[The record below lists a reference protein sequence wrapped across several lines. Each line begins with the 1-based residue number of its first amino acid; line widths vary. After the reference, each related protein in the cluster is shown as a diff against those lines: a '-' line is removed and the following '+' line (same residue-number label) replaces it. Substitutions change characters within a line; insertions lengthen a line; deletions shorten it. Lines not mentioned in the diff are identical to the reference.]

1 MSTQKKYGDP
11 VILVYNSIDHSAIVV
26 TSFLVPLTSIVNGL
40 EKVDIV
46 EHITAVYLDATKA
59 ELNLTGSQVDTA
71 IVKAISIP
79 PWQPGQAVGFKDVPE
94 SPELKGAHARI
105 HSLQEEFDN
114 YKKAHPAE

>member
-11 VILVYNSIDHSAIVV
+11 IVVVYNSIDHNGIVV
-26 TSFLVPLTSIVNGL
+26 TSNLVTLSSIVDGF
-40 EKVDIV
+40 EKVEVV
-46 EHITAVYLDATKA
+46 EHVTAVYLDSTKA

-79 PWQPGQAVGFKDVPE
+79 PWQPGQAVGFKNVAE
-94 SPELKGAHARI
+94 SAELKGAHAYI